1 MSGKMKALDLTKEFP
16 ASPKEVVGGYVHLA
30 RMRDK
35 ARAKAAR
42 IVGEY
47 VYPCPLDKGLL
58 EFMRITPEAFIE
70 AAQNKNDEE
79 LLLWVKQNA
88 AHKSGDDVKKWNAL
102 FLGRKPDSPEKLA
115 YFVETRNKINPKRT
129 DVETWADLL
138 DLEEGRLG

>member
-1 MSGKMKALDLTKEFP
+1 MSGNMKALDLTKAFP

-35 ARAKAAR
+35 ARAKAAGS
-42 IVGEY
+42 VGEY
-47 VYPCPLDKGLL
+47 SYPCPLDKGLL
-58 EFMRITPEAFIE
+58 EFMGITPEAFTE
-70 AAQNKNDEE
+70 AAQKKSDEE
-79 LLLWVKQNA
+79 LLAWVKQNA
-88 AHKSGDDVKKWNAL
+88 VHKSADEVKKWNAL

-129 DVETWADLL
+129 DVETWTDLL